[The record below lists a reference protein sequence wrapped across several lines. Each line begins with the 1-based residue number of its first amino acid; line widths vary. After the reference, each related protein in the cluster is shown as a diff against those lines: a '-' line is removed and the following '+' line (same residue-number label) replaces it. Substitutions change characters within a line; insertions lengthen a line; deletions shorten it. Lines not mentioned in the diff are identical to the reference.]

1 MKSLLLPL
9 LAALA
14 LPIAVFGL
22 GYEVKTNLMTDEK
35 EIEEKK
41 QQLIISE
48 INLKGFNYYI
58 TKASELLGVYGRERD
73 VIDYANRALEIK
85 EDADA
90 YYYLGYA
97 KSDIGRNAEA
107 LKNLN
112 QAIDLNSSDPRYF
125 YVRGNTKG
133 SLGDHEEAIKDYKKT
148 IQLQPRHINAYGN
161 LAQAQKDLGLYQE
174 AIRTFDK
181 ALSIDPRHSNN
192 FRMRGN
198 IKYELKKYK
207 EAIIDFD
214 KALSIPSK
222 VANDKAWREGVHED
236 AYYDRAYA
244 YIGLEKYEAACK
256 DFEKAKSLGK
266 NLSEQIVNACNLK

>member
-1 MKSLLLPL
+1 MKFYTLSINLIFGLLLSAQPS
-9 LAALA
+9 
-14 LPIAVFGL
+14 I
-22 GYEVKTNLMTDEK
+22 K
-35 EIEEKK
+35 EILDSPFASNLTVSKDGKAIAWVDNIAGERNIFIATGEQFSSVYKLTEYVGD
-41 QQLIISE
+41 QGIS
-48 INLKGFNYYI
+48 ISNLEFTPDG
-58 TKASELLGVYGRERD
+58 
-73 VIDYANRALEIK
+73 NRLV
-85 EDADA
+85 
-90 YYYLGYA
+90 
-97 KSDIGRNAEA
+97 
-107 LKNLN
+107 
-112 QAIDLNSSDPRYF
+112 

-148 IQLQPRHINAYGN
+148 IQLQPKHINAYGN
-161 LAQAQKDLGLYQE
+161 LALAQKDLGFYQE

-222 VANDKAWREGVHED
+222 VADDKAWREGVHAD

-244 YIGLEKYEAACK
+244 YVGLEKYEAACK

>member
-1 MKSLLLPL
+1 MKSLIILPL
-9 LAALA
+9 
-14 LPIAVFGL
+14 IFGL
-22 GYEVKTNLMTDEK
+22 ASPLQSITNNQQ
-35 EIEEKK
+35 IQEKK
-41 QQLIISE
+41 QQLISSE
-48 INLKGFNYYI
+48 INSKGFNYYI

-73 VIDYANRALEIK
+73 VIDYANRALEIR
-85 EDADA
+85 EDPDA

-107 LKNLN
+107 LKDLN
-112 QAIDLNSSDPRYF
+112 QAIKLNFSDPRYF

-133 SLGDHEEAIKDYKKT
+133 SLEDHEGAIKDYKKT

-161 LAQAQKDLGLYQE
+161 IANAQKDLGQYQE
-174 AIRTFDK
+174 AIKTFDK

-198 IKYELKKYK
+198 IKYELKKYQ

-222 VANDKAWREGVHED
+222 VADDKAWRKGVHAD

-256 DFEKAKSLGK
+256 DFEEAKLLGK
-266 NLSEQIVNACNLK
+266 NLSEQIVNGCNLQ